1 MQIEFEERGRWLIAR
16 PQVQRLDSLTAP
28 DFGATMAQQCK
39 DRTSIVLDLADV
51 TFIDSRGL
59 AALVSL
65 FKSLATGGALRLANV
80 REPVEILLKMTRL
93 NKLMSIFASLDMAVS
108 D

>member
-1 MQIEFEERGRWLIAR
+1 MQIKFEERGRWLIAR
-16 PQVQRLDSLTAP
+16 PDVQRLDALAAP
-28 DFGATMAQQCK
+28 DFGAAMNQNCK
-39 DRTSIVLDLADV
+39 DRAAIVLDLANV

-65 FKSLATGGALRLANV
+65 FKSLAPESTLRLANV
-80 REPVEILLKMTRL
+80 REPVVLLLKMTRL
-93 NKLMSIFASLDMAVS
+93 NQLMSIYASIDAAVA